1 MIGLDTNVLVRYLS
15 QDDKIQSGK
24 ATKFIEKRITENEP
38 GFINCIVLVETT
50 WVLESCYGANKQS
63 IVNIINQLASTKQLV
78 LQNAEIVL
86 KSLRVYISSNVDFA
100 DALLSTINNEKG
112 CETTITFDKK
122 AGEISSFTLLK

>member
-24 ATKFIEKRITENEP
+24 ATKFIEKRITEKEP

-63 IVNIINQLASTKQLV
+63 IVNVINQLASTKQLV